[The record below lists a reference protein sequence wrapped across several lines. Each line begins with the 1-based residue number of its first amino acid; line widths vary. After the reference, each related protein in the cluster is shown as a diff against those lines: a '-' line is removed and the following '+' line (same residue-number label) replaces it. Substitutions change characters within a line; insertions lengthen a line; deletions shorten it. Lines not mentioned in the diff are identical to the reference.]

1 METKNEVYE
10 KAIKRVSESPE
21 LSHAFD
27 RARIKTNLLY
37 TLLMVASDFAVDVND
52 DLKSIE
58 FKLMSECP
66 KQIKKA
72 LKHEAVVKDVLMR
85 MCRVLW
91 VGIDATQQAALFED
105 VTRIKKL
112 LITVLEKSGKDDSRF
127 DSILKMISTRYNN
140 KLELGD
146 DKQYIE

>member
-1 METKNEVYE
+1 MKNEAYE
-10 KAIKRVSESPE
+10 RAIKRVSESPE

-37 TLLMVASDFAVDVND
+37 ILLMVASDFAVDVNE

-58 FKLMSECP
+58 FKLMSDCP
-66 KQIKKA
+66 KLIKKA
-72 LKHEAVVKDVLMR
+72 IKHDAVVKDVLMR

-91 VGIDATQQAALFED
+91 VEEDATHQSAIFDD

-112 LITVLEKSGKDDSRF
+112 LVTVLEKCGKDDDRF
-127 DSILKMISTRYNN
+127 DSIVKMIETRYKN

>member
-1 METKNEVYE
+1 MKNEVYE
-10 KAIKRVSESPE
+10 RAIKRVSESPE

-27 RARIKTNLLY
+27 RSRIKTNLLY
-37 TLLMVASDFAVDVND
+37 TLLMVASDFAVDVNE
-52 DLKSIE
+52 DLKMID
-58 FKLMSECP
+58 FKLAPDCT

-72 LKHEAVVKDVLMR
+72 IKHEEVVKDVLMR

-91 VGIDATQQAALFED
+91 DGVDATKQSALFED

-112 LITVLEKSGKDDSRF
+112 LITVLEKSGKADERF
-127 DSILKMISTRYNN
+127 DSIIKMIETRYKN
-140 KLELGD
+140 KLDLGD